1 MNTWN
6 YGNSGSMPVTIGHE
20 HKFVGWN
27 TGMDCSG
34 TNFKPGDLM
43 PKGKT
48 ENTVL
53 YAQWEISKN

>member
-1 MNTWN
+1 
-6 YGNSGSMPVTIGHE
+6 MPVTIGHE